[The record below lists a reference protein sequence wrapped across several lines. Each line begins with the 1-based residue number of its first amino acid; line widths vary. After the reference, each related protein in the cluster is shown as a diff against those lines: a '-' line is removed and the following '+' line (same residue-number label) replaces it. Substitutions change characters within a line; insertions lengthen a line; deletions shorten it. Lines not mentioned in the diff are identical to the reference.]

1 MQSVREEKV
10 QLRGTV
16 FVKQVDFKPGVEER
30 GSYGCAE
37 WELEEKE
44 VTRKGTGESEMEQ
57 LVSE

>member
-1 MQSVREEKV
+1 
-10 QLRGTV
+10 
-16 FVKQVDFKPGVEER
+16 VEER